1 MKQLIA
7 ILLLLSAC
15 GSELYSYDYSE
26 VRIATVDEWESRFG
40 LLPDSCNNIW
50 TVKEV
55 GVSKIDKCSVPGRF
69 GGCAHTAS
77 GYFDALN
84 NVPACMRAKTTAH
97 ELEHFLAKCM
107 LDDSDGD
114 HDLPELWDRTSENSI
129 ETAVWH
135 NVGCPNY

>member
-1 MKQLIA
+1 MARLL

-40 LLPDSCNNIW
+40 LLPDSCSNIW
-50 TVKEV
+50 EVKEV
-55 GVSKIDKCSVPGRF
+55 GVSKIDSCGDKAKSF
-69 GGCAHTAS
+69 GGCAHTNS

-97 ELEHFLAKCM
+97 ELGHFLSKCYWN
-107 LDDSDGD
+107 DSDGN
-114 HDLPELWDRTSENSI
+114 HDLPELWDGTSENSI